1 MRFPC
6 VTSLRMALGLT
17 IAAGLT
23 GCGGSAPFAI
33 APVSGKVTFDDGSL
47 IPGDR
52 IVIRLIPED
61 VKSVGKDVPA
71 AAMGDLNPADGT
83 FAGLT
88 TLKFQ
93 DGAIPGK
100 HKVVIEAF
108 TKDAGGNPAPSDAIP
123 EKYRSATT
131 TTLTQEI
138 PSGGKRDIHIQVPKK

>member
-1 MRFPC
+1 MHFPR
-6 VTSLRMALGLT
+6 VSSFQIVLGLAF
-17 IAAGLT
+17 AAVLT

-33 APVSGKVTFDDGSL
+33 APVSGKVTYDDGSL

-61 VKSVGKDVPA
+61 VKAVGKDVPS
-71 AAMGDLNPADGT
+71 AAMGEVNPVDGT

-88 TLKFQ
+88 TVKFQ

-100 HKVVIEAF
+100 HKVVVEAF
-108 TKDAGGNPAPSDAIP
+108 KKDPSGNPAPSDAIP
-123 EKYRSATT
+123 EKYRSAAT

-138 PSGGKRDIHIQVPKK
+138 PGGGKRDIHIQVPKK